1 MGRPRKFDEERVVE
15 AASRVFWRKGYEAAS
30 TDELCAATGL
40 TRSSLFNAFTSKEH
54 LFKRALAH
62 YLADRSARQAA
73 VLDASDGTG
82 ASGAERIRR
91 VFALIVEDEA
101 ANRGGPGEGGPGCFS
116 VNTITGMAHLDTEI
130 ARLIDAD
137 MEKRLSALRLA
148 LMDGR
153 LDGSV
158 ASGRDPADL
167 AWYINAVISGMRIAG
182 QAGADSR
189 TLEAIAATG
198 MDALTV

>member
-30 TDELCAATGL
+30 TDELCTATGL

-54 LFKRALAH
+54 LFKRALSH
-62 YLADRSARQAA
+62 YLSSRTARQAEA
-73 VLDASDGTG
+73 LNAPGV
-82 ASGAERIRR
+82 SGAERIRR
-91 VFALIVEDEA
+91 VFALVIEDEA

-116 VNTITGMAHLDTEI
+116 VNTITSMAHLDPEV
-130 ARLIDAD
+130 ARLVGAD
-137 MEKRLSALRLA
+137 TDRRLSALRMA

-158 ASGRDPADL
+158 TSGRDPADL
-167 AWYINAVISGMRIAG
+167 AWYLNAVISGMRVSG

-189 TLEAIAATG
+189 TLEAVAATG
-198 MDALTV
+198 MDALTA